1 MNTNQSYLG
10 ANWISINTN
19 NNDDQI
25 FDLAQKNNISLN
37 LARLLSNRKIKKISN
52 FINSKLKENISLAD
66 ISKLSQINDVIGFF
80 ENVKKDKKVSIF
92 SDYDVDGACAAAICK
107 RFLNQYDIEV
117 KVYIPNRLN
126 EGYGL
131 NQNACQTLLDHSTNI
146 IVLDCG
152 SNNYAEQE
160 FIAKNKGNLLIIDHH
175 ECESFYQDIILIN
188 PKTPA
193 DKSSLND
200 LCATALTFLVLFYV
214 VQKEV
219 FEKKD
224 ILQYLDLVAMATIC
238 DLVPLTSL
246 NRTFVK
252 QGLKLINSDNPNKGI
267 QTLINQS
274 KIKQKITE
282 YHLGY
287 ILGPRINA
295 GGRMGESLL
304 GFQLLSSENI
314 HQALQYAQ
322 IIESHNQN
330 RQKLQTSIVQ
340 SIDISESDNT
350 NINFFYNAS
359 WHIGIVGIIAGRLM
373 RINQKPT
380 FVMTYNNDVIVGSGR
395 SMGEKNIGLLMMNAV
410 EKGILIKGG
419 GHHKAC
425 GFTLRQENLNQ
436 FREYLLSET
445 DSLIIENNKQ
455 YESVLDIN
463 VINDKLLDDLDV
475 LSPYGQLN
483 PEPIFKLEKVK
494 INILQI
500 FKDKHAKLKFSDDLD
515 FSCEG
520 MFFDINAQDLKGYL
534 SSKDEFDCY
543 FKVKKDTYSSKT
555 IIHLEDIH

>member
-1 MNTNQSYLG
+1 MNTSQSYLG
-10 ANWISINTN
+10 ANWISIHAE
-19 NNDDQI
+19 NNDDRI
-25 FDLAQKNNISLN
+25 FELAQKNNISLN

-52 FINSKLKENISLAD
+52 FINSKLKDNISLTD
-66 ISKLSQINDVIGFF
+66 ISQLSQIDDVLGFF
-80 ENVKKDKKVSIF
+80 ENVKKEKKVSIF
-92 SDYDVDGACAAAICK
+92 SDYDVDGACAAAICQK
-107 RFLNQYDIEV
+107 FLKQYDIDV

-131 NQNACQTLLDHSTNI
+131 NQNACESLLEHSSNI

-152 SNNYAEQE
+152 SNNYKEQE
-160 FIAKNKGNLLIIDHH
+160 LIANRKGKLLIIDHH
-175 ECESFYQDIILIN
+175 ECENFYHDIILIN
-188 PKTPA
+188 PKTPI

-252 QGLKLINSDNPNKGI
+252 QGLKLINSENPNKGI

-304 GFQLLSSENI
+304 GFHLLSSENI

-330 RQKLQTSIVQ
+330 RQKLQTSIIQ
-340 SIDISESDNT
+340 SIDINESNEA
-350 NINFFYNAS
+350 NINFFYDAT

-380 FVMTYNNDVIVGSGR
+380 FVMTFNNDVIVGSGR

-425 GFTLRQENLNQ
+425 GFTLKQENLNQ
-436 FREYLLSET
+436 FKEYLLSET
-445 DSLIIENNKQ
+445 FDLVIENNKY

-463 VINDKLLDDLDV
+463 VINDHLLNDLDV

-483 PEPIFKLEKVK
+483 PEPVFKLEKVK

-500 FKDKHAKLKFSDDLD
+500 FKEKHAKLKFSDNLG

-520 MFFDINAQDLKGYL
+520 MFFDINAQELKSYL
-534 SSKDEFDCY
+534 SSKVDFDCY
-543 FKVKKDTYSSKT
+543 FKVKKDTYSSNT

>member
-1 MNTNQSYLG
+1 M
-10 ANWISINTN
+10 
-19 NNDDQI
+19 
-25 FDLAQKNNISLN
+25 
-37 LARLLSNRKIKKISN
+37 
-52 FINSKLKENISLAD
+52 
-66 ISKLSQINDVIGFF
+66 
-80 ENVKKDKKVSIF
+80 
-92 SDYDVDGACAAAICK
+92 
-107 RFLNQYDIEV
+107 
-117 KVYIPNRLN
+117 
-126 EGYGL
+126 
-131 NQNACQTLLDHSTNI
+131 
-146 IVLDCG
+146 
-152 SNNYAEQE
+152 
-160 FIAKNKGNLLIIDHH
+160 
-175 ECESFYQDIILIN
+175 
-188 PKTPA
+188 
-193 DKSSLND
+193 
-200 LCATALTFLVLFYV
+200 
-214 VQKEV
+214 
-219 FEKKD
+219 
-224 ILQYLDLVAMATIC
+224 
-238 DLVPLTSL
+238 
-246 NRTFVK
+246 
-252 QGLKLINSDNPNKGI
+252 
-267 QTLINQS
+267 
-274 KIKQKITE
+274 
-282 YHLGY
+282 
-287 ILGPRINA
+287 
-295 GGRMGESLL
+295 

-483 PEPIFKLEKVK
+483 PEPVFKLEKVK

-534 SSKDEFDCY
+534 STKDEFDCY